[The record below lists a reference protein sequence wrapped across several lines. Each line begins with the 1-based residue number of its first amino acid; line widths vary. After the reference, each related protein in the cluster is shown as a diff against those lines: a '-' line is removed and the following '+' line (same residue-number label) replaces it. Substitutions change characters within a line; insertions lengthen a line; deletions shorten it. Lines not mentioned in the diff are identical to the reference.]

1 MNRLFIFMLL
11 CMSAVAASAQ
21 GLIKGKVLDRQTS
34 EPLGFVAVKVL
45 RQGTDALVQG
55 AVTDEEGNFQIT
67 DIPNGNYTLQL
78 SFVGYK
84 PHERNF
90 QISDRHRS
98 HHLQTIYLAEE
109 ARQLKEVTV
118 TGQRSSMKLEVDR
131 KSFDVSQL
139 VTNAG
144 QTASEALENIP
155 SVEVD
160 NDGNV
165 SLRGNSSVE
174 V

>member
-1 MNRLFIFMLL
+1 MNRFFIILLL

-34 EPLGFVAVKVL
+34 EPLGFVAVKLV

-55 AVTDEEGNFQIT
+55 TVTDEEGNFLL
-67 DIPNGNYTLQL
+67 DGLPNGNYTLQL

-84 PHERNF
+84 PHDRNV
-90 QISDRHRS
+90 QISDRHRN
-98 HHLQTIYLAEE
+98 HNLQALYLAEE

-144 QTASEALENIP
+144 QSASEALENIP
-155 SVEVD
+155 SV
-160 NDGNV
+160 
-165 SLRGNSSVE
+165 
-174 V
+174 